1 MKEFIKTLKD
11 YISFNGRTTRKD
23 YWLFILFNTTVVLS
37 LMLLPMLKIQIL
49 VSMCIWCLF
58 FYTIIITIP
67 AISISIRRL
76 HDIGK
81 SGLWYFINFV
91 PCIGLIVFI
100 AFMLRKGDIGPNEY
114 DRIPCPSYKRR
125 KSYND

>member
-49 VSMCIWCLF
+49 ASMCIWCLF

-100 AFMLRKGDIGPNEY
+100 AFMLRKGDIDPNEY
-114 DRIPCPSYKRR
+114 DKISCPSYK
-125 KSYND
+125 KEEEL